1 MVFCIKALYHLRA
14 RKWKPSK
21 EAVLLSEAAKFKH
34 EARIYGEKSW
44 EKLIGDN
51 VGERRQGKK
60 SK

>member
-51 VGERRQGKK
+51 VGERR
-60 SK
+60 